1 MENNQNEELNKAF
14 QLQKQVEALETLI
27 KKYLD
32 KNAITRYGNIKAA
45 HPEKAMQV
53 LAVLAQL
60 IQQGQIKQ
68 PISDDEFKALLMQLT
83 QEKKQTKIAFR

>member
-1 MENNQNEELNKAF
+1 MENNQNEELNKTF

-53 LAVLAQL
+53 LAILAQL

>member
-1 MENNQNEELNKAF
+1 MENNQNEELNKAL

-32 KNAITRYGNIKAA
+32 KNAITRYGNVKAA

-83 QEKKQTKIAFR
+83 QEKNRQR

>member
-1 MENNQNEELNKAF
+1 MENNQNEELNKAL

-32 KNAITRYGNIKAA
+32 KNAIARYGNIKAA

>member
-1 MENNQNEELNKAF
+1 MENNQNEELNKAL
-14 QLQKQVEALETLI
+14 QLQKQVEALEALI